1 MYKFV
6 RITKMGIV
14 VSALAA
20 SGPAVLEDLETP
32 YAVLQERKEQEK
44 AREERRRETKAAN
57 RVKKAISA
65 RRR

>member
-1 MYKFV
+1 
-6 RITKMGIV
+6 MGIV

-44 AREERRRETKAAN
+44 AREKRRKETKAAN
-57 RVKKAISA
+57 KVKKAIYE

>member
-1 MYKFV
+1 MP
-6 RITKMGIV
+6 
-14 VSALAA
+14 ALLQCGLGA
-20 SGPAVLEDLETP
+20 
-32 YAVLQERKEQEK
+32 AVLQERKEQEK

>member
-1 MYKFV
+1 
-6 RITKMGIV
+6 MGIV

-32 YAVLQERKEQEK
+32 YAVLKERKEQEK
-44 AREERRRETKAAN
+44 AREKRRKETKAAN
-57 RVKKAISA
+57 KVKKAIYE

>member
-1 MYKFV
+1 M
-6 RITKMGIV
+6 MGIV

-32 YAVLQERKEQEK
+32 YAVLQERKEKEK
-44 AREERRRETKAAN
+44 AREEKRREAKAAN
-57 RVKKAISA
+57 RVKKAVPA